1 MKRYVVAVTGAT
13 GAVYARR
20 ALAAAAAK
28 DGVEIDVV
36 FSKTGR
42 VVWEHEVGTP
52 IAELPMRTWSPGDFT
67 APFASGSARY
77 DGMLV
82 IPCSAGCMARIAQG
96 ISTDLVGRAGDV
108 MLKER
113 KPLVLVLRETPLS
126 LVHLRAAAA
135 VTEAGAVV
143 MPASP
148 SFYGR
153 PGSVEDLV
161 DSVVGRALDLLG
173 IDNDLCHRWSG
184 LGGAGAR

>member
-1 MKRYVVAVTGAT
+1 
-13 GAVYARR
+13 
-20 ALAAAAAK
+20 
-28 DGVEIDVV
+28 VV

-52 IAELPMRTWSPGDFT
+52 IAELPFRVWSAADFT
-67 APFASGSARY
+67 APFSSGSARY

-82 IPCSAGCMARIAQG
+82 LPCSAGCMARIAQG
-96 ISTDLVGRAGDV
+96 ISTDLVARAGDV

-113 KPLVLVLRETPLS
+113 RRLVLVLRELPLS
-126 LVHLRAAAA
+126 LVHLRAACA

-148 SFYGR
+148 SFYGK
-153 PGSVEDLV
+153 PASIDDLV
-161 DSVVGRALDLLG
+161 DSVVGRALDLMD

-184 LGGAGAR
+184 LGAALDR